1 MLHRKK
7 RKTNKEPPSA
17 LFLKHL
23 INFDFNPTEH
33 FRIVCTLTW
42 NPRDIMGATACI
54 FYCLPLVLLMLMKTK
69 SRLLPSAFS
78 NLIKFRFQPHRTFS
92 TVSALNRN
100 LRDILRTAIYHISV
114 CIAFGVTYA
123 NEDHVTKVNT
133 ILLWFLIMLCIHPC
147 KI

>member
-33 FRIVCTLTW
+33 FDRMYANLESTGYYGGHCLH
-42 NPRDIMGATACI
+42 
-54 FYCLPLVLLMLMKTK
+54 FLLPLVLLMLMKTK

-78 NLIKFRFQPHRTFS
+78 NLIKFRFQPHSTFS